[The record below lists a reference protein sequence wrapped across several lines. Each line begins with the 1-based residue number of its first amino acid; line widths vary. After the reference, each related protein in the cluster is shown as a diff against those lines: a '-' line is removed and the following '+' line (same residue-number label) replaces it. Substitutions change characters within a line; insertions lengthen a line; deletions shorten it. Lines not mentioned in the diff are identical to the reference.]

1 MMVGKIKDEDKSL
14 DEIKY
19 IALRVLDYDE
29 NRNNILERKAELLLG
44 FIGIIIPVVV
54 GIFYYLSSENQFK
67 EIYSNCFRV
76 TVIFFIFSILTLLSF
91 ITSAIFCILTIKPR
105 EFKNID
111 LPNIW
116 ETLGR
121 GNNIFSIKKLKIN
134 LIEHFYKIHKNNKG
148 VVDVKANIL
157 SKAFY
162 SLLAGLFFIAG
173 IFIYLFFI

>member
-1 MMVGKIKDEDKSL
+1 MMVEKIKDEDRSL

-29 NRNNILERKAELLLG
+29 DRNNILERKAELLLG

-54 GIFYYLSSENQFK
+54 GIFYYLSSGNQFK
-67 EIYSNCFRV
+67 ESYSNCFIV

-111 LPNIW
+111 L
-116 ETLGR
+116 LDMGK
-121 GNNIFSIKKLKIN
+121 NIFSIKKLKID
-134 LIEHFYKIHKNNKG
+134 LIKHFYDIHKNNKG

-162 SLLAGLFFIAG
+162 SILAGLFFIVG
-173 IFIYLFFI
+173 IFISLFFI